1 MQGFTLS
8 HLLAYAKSTVGIVPN
23 GMDSLA
29 CHSLEDSQEFWSC
42 QDSTSLVAVIRLV
55 VYRQD
60 ISIGGSLAHKLTL
73 AIHATCRCLA
83 NHLCLAIAVE
93 VIDEELGIVGT
104 CTDVLPQVDAPEF
117 LAVQFVAIKD
127 DITRITVVRVVVR
140 IGRIPFQDD
149 FILTISIHISHAT
162 IIRGIGIGASVGSR
176 SSLWAVN
183 RQRLVEVCPRFHFLR
198 HLTRGDSIRLGHLLI
213 GYDVVSMGRRAIL
226 IGIVGSLDMGS
237 DDLAVSF
244 HIKANVL
251 AIGAQHTPTHE
262 DALTLR
268 RQSHNT
274 SIQMLHIRR

>member
-1 MQGFTLS
+1 MYRLS
-8 HLLAYAKSTVGIVPN
+8 RLAI
-23 GMDSLA
+23 
-29 CHSLEDSQEFWSC
+29 EDREQFWSC
-42 QDSTSLVAVIRLV
+42 LDSSCPIAVVSLIVQTTNIL
-55 VYRQD
+55 
-60 ISIGGSLAHKLTL
+60 IGGNLVHKLLL
-73 AIHATCRCLA
+73 AILASCRCLA
-83 NHLCLAIAVE
+83 NHLCLAIAIE

-117 LAVQFVAIKD
+117 LATEFVTIED
-127 DITRITVVRVVVR
+127 DITRIAVVRVVVR
-140 IGRIPFQDD
+140 VGRIPFQDD
-149 FILTISIHISHAT
+149 FILAIAIHIPHT
-162 IIRGIGIGASVGSR
+162 TVVGRIGIGATIGSR

-213 GYDVVSMGRRAIL
+213 GYDAVSMGRRAIL